1 MPKTPKIKSAQVEI
15 PTLAF
20 TTQGAW
26 SKWLDKHH
34 ATSPGVW
41 IRFAKKAS
49 GVQSISY
56 AEAVETALCYG
67 WIDSQRKA
75 GDDATY
81 IQKFT
86 RRGARSVWSKVNRE
100 KALSLK
106 KSGRMNPAGLAEIER
121 AQKDGRSEDAY
132 DSPSSATVP
141 ADLQSALDANPRAAN
156 FFATLKGR
164 NRYAILFRIHAAK
177 RADTRARRISD
188 FVEMLARGET
198 IYP

>member
-1 MPKTPKIKSAQVEI
+1 VSKTPKIKSAQVEI
-15 PTLAF
+15 PTLVF
-20 TTQGAW
+20 TTPAAW

-49 GVQSISY
+49 GIQSISY
-56 AEAVETALCYG
+56 AEALETALCYG
-67 WIDSQRKA
+67 WIDSQKKA
-75 GDDATY
+75 SDDTTY

-106 KSGRMNPAGLAEIER
+106 ESGRMNPAGLAEIER
-121 AQKDGRSEDAY
+121 AQKDGRWEAAY
-132 DSPSSATVP
+132 DSPASAKVP
-141 ADLQSALDANPRAAN
+141 ADLQAALDTNPRAAN

-164 NRYAILFRIHAAK
+164 NRYAILFRVHTAK
-177 RADTRARRISD
+177 RAETRARRIAD
-188 FVEMLARGET
+188 FVEMLARGEK